1 MVTIIAYF
9 YAGNKTIFL
18 QYTKSFYT
26 IRKFFPSLWF
36 IPLNTGE
43 IPIEEV
49 TLVIMRHFF
58 QKWTL
63 GLTIL
68 FLLIGFFFVQEVR
81 IQSAISAASADPK
94 AEVLVSL
101 ITNLETETAS
111 LEERLSVIR
120 QETEN
125 LISQSTNGKSQL
137 TDLQKQ
143 LTQQQIS
150 AGITSLEGPGITVT
164 LDDNNAGLS
173 AAPNDD
179 PNRYVI
185 HYENLLYLVNDL
197 RNAGAEGISI
207 NGQRIVVSSEI
218 RCVGNVILVNTTR
231 LAPPFEIS
239 VIGNPTSLE
248 NAISNSTTYQQLSL
262 SGFPVGYKI
271 FTGHKAIT
279 LPAYT
284 GSFSTKILTSVVNEE
299 DH

>member
-1 MVTIIAYF
+1 MPFSNHKKLYFFIFLMITIIAYF

-26 IRKFFPSLWF
+26 IRKIRKFFPSLWF

-164 LDDNNAGLS
+164 LDDN
-173 AAPNDD
+173 DD

-185 HYENLLYLVNDL
+185 HYENLLYLINDL

-239 VIGNPTSLE
+239 VIGNPTNLE
-248 NAISNSTTYQQLSL
+248 NAISN
-262 SGFPVGYKI
+262 F
-271 FTGHKAIT
+271 
-279 LPAYT
+279 
-284 GSFSTKILTSVVNEE
+284 ER
-299 DH
+299 